1 MTDQYAPAKRAANAY
16 NSQSADRRRPYIQPM
31 YNQDPLM
38 QYADAEQQ
46 QMLFNMEFPPLDTG
60 FNNAPGNSD
69 PPTMPQGLM
78 EMREAFPVGNLH
90 DQFYT
95 AFQEVSKPPQPRSG
109 SWLEPSSDVDE
120 ADRHGQDVRQ
130 EITRL
135 RNVVDSLTTQCK
147 LAATLTSWLTNI
159 RLGGHATIIDGLTTQ
174 VEQDSRRRAELTR
187 YAEDLA
193 KWTEKVQKHCDEAVK
208 ECRTMMK
215 K

>member
-1 MTDQYAPAKRAANAY
+1 
-16 NSQSADRRRPYIQPM
+16 
-31 YNQDPLM
+31 
-38 QYADAEQQ
+38 
-46 QMLFNMEFPPLDTG
+46 
-60 FNNAPGNSD
+60 
-69 PPTMPQGLM
+69 
-78 EMREAFPVGNLH
+78 MREAFPVGNLH

-109 SWLEPSSDVDE
+109 SWLEPSSDANE

-135 RNVVDSLTTQCK
+135 RNVVDSLTTQVG
-147 LAATLTSWLTNI
+147 TYETTIDDLTTQLGVYGTTIDDLTTQF
-159 RLGGHATIIDGLTTQ
+159 GGHDIAIDDLTTQ
-174 VEQDSRRRAELTR
+174 VEQDSRRRAELTK

-193 KWTEKVQKHCDEAVK
+193 KWTEKVQIHCDKAVK